1 MDASVPRDLVAFARK
16 LNELGL
22 NPGRA
27 GNASARTGD
36 AFLITPS
43 GLPYDALAEEDL
55 VVVDEA
61 GRAKGVH
68 APSSEWRLHRDIYA
82 AHADARAI
90 VHTHSPFA
98 TTLACLRRGIPP
110 FHYEVAFAGGADIRC
125 GTYATFGTQELSDAC
140 LAALEGR
147 RACLLANHGAVAY
160 GGDLRAAVELA
171 RKVEA
176 LAQIYWQALQVGEP
190 ALLDAAEMA
199 RVAERLASYG
209 ANGPAASDR

>member
-1 MDASVPRDLVAFARK
+1 MDASVRRDLVAFARK

-27 GNASARTGD
+27 GNLSARTGD
-36 AFLITPS
+36 GFVITPS
-43 GLPYDALAEEDL
+43 GLPYDTLAEEDL
-55 VVVDEA
+55 VAIEGA
-61 GRAKGVH
+61 GHAKGAH

-82 AHADARAI
+82 AHPDACAI

-98 TTLACLRRGIPP
+98 TTLACLRRGIPS

-125 GTYATFGTQELSDAC
+125 GDYATFGTQALSDAC

-147 RACLLANHGAVAY
+147 RACLLANHGTVAC
-160 GGDLRAAVELA
+160 GPSLRAAVELA
-171 RKVEA
+171 QKVEV

-199 RVAERLASYG
+199 RVAEKLSHYG
-209 ANGPAASDR
+209 GERRIAPT